1 MYVWAQQ
8 ELHKA
13 TPEATQIKAEGK
25 QIEKKE
31 IQCKK
36 PWTET

>member
-1 MYVWAQQ
+1 MGTARVY
-8 ELHKA
+8 KA

-25 QIEKKE
+25 QPEEKG
-31 IQCKK
+31 IHCKK